1 MHTHIAPVSSSTDS
15 ADSND
20 SACPARPDLTAPH
33 PPTASSPAAALTSAD
48 RSAFFAATAASRS
61 VRTRVMS
68 AASMATSAPEP
79 MANPSP
85 CVPAWARAAASLT
98 PSPTMPTT
106 AP

>member
-1 MHTHIAPVSSSTDS
+1 MIRRV
-15 ADSND
+15 
-20 SACPARPDLTAPH
+20 ARDTR
-33 PPTASSPAAALTSAD
+33 T
-48 RSAFFAATAASRS
+48 AATAASRS

-79 MANPSP
+79 MAKPSP

-106 AP
+106 APSACRAATTSRLSPGSTSARTSAASIPT